1 MFELMAAVETL
12 QVQRA
17 AAVHTV
23 QVVQDPIV
31 RGLDDTP
38 PPVQLVQSASSTCRA
53 VQTAPVA
60 PALAQS
66 TDPAAAGLAPVAP
79 VAPRRATAFPI
90 ERHVVRPLPRSR
102 LWSFLTPSP
111 FTRTMLERAAV
122 VWREPLDT
130 VDLEDIVAGKYLS
143 EHGEIYLQRYLC
155 QWAGENARGMQVLV
169 SDWFF
174 GHENRDLSNV

>member
-23 QVVQDPIV
+23 QVVQVVQDPIV
-31 RGLDDTP
+31 RGLDDAP

-60 PALAQS
+60 PVVAQS

-79 VAPRRATAFPI
+79 VAPRRATAFLI

-102 LWSFLTPSP
+102 LWSFLTHSP
-111 FTRTMLERAAV
+111 FPIYPHYAGACCRC
-122 VWREPLDT
+122 
-130 VDLEDIVAGKYLS
+130 VAGAS
-143 EHGEIYLQRYLC
+143 RY
-155 QWAGENARGMQVLV
+155 R
-169 SDWFF
+169 
-174 GHENRDLSNV
+174 